1 MPAPRIIPKILVAG
15 RTGSGKSS
23 LLNAILG
30 REAFRTGL
38 RPTTMGFDV
47 QTWASPW
54 GEVEII
60 DSRGFAEAD
69 SAASVAS
76 GGSVI
81 QKGYEEAHVCLLV
94 VPAASRDLERES
106 RWVADAGKAGFLQAV
121 PVFLVV
127 SRLDEV
133 APVREWNPESLNLE
147 SPKTAKE
154 INIRAKLDY
163 LKSLTAFADFFNQ
176 NRVAP
181 VSAGQQGEAGSGGE
195 FDIAPYG
202 IQTLQ
207 ERIFQILPET
217 VKIEYARMV
226 RRIELARIGV
236 ENLVASYV
244 KKQMK
249 YGLACLLFSFMCCCG
264 SGIFAVLGIM
274 DQLFGIHDN
283 AAVSLSVGSYLI
295 ALLFFVPVPIYLQFR
310 MVREIGERHGCGRLG
325 AGAIL
330 TMLIRHRRLLRKS
343 SQDRSW
349 VWLRVLLAF
358 MIFPPLGIGVFL
370 TRTIASFFNELFY
383 RFRLHATTKEMET
396 AFKSP

>member
-1 MPAPRIIPKILVAG
+1 VPATRIIPKILVAG

-47 QTWASPW
+47 QIWASPW
-54 GEVEII
+54 GEVEVI

-69 SAASVAS
+69 SSTQVAS

-81 QKGYEEAHVCLLV
+81 QKGYEDAHVCLLV
-94 VPAASRDLERES
+94 VPAAGRDLERES
-106 RWVADAGKAGFLQAV
+106 RWVADATKAGLLNAV

-133 APVREWNPESLNLE
+133 APVRDWDPASLNLE

-163 LKSLTAFADFFNQ
+163 LKSLTAFAGFFNQ

-181 VSAGQQGEAGSGGE
+181 VSSGQQGGGAE
-195 FDIAPYG
+195 FDIAPFG
-202 IQTLQ
+202 IQKLQ
-207 ERIFQILPET
+207 DQIFQILPEI
-217 VKIEYARMV
+217 VKLEYARMV
-226 RRIELARIGV
+226 RRIELARLGV

-249 YGLACLLFSFMCCCG
+249 YGLMCLLLSFICCCG
-264 SGIFAVLGIM
+264 SGIFAIMGIM

-283 AAVSLSVGSYLI
+283 AAGSLSVAAYLI
-295 ALLFFVPVPIYLQFR
+295 AMLFFVPVPLYLQFR

-343 SQDRSW
+343 NKGGAG

-370 TRTIASFFNELFY
+370 TRPIASFFNELFY
-383 RFRLHATTKEMET
+383 QFRLNATKKEMET
-396 AFKSP
+396 AFKEA

>member
-1 MPAPRIIPKILVAG
+1 VPAPRIIPKILVAG

-30 REAFRTGL
+30 REAFSTGL

-54 GEVEII
+54 GEVEVI

-69 SAASVAS
+69 SAAQVAG

-81 QKGYEEAHVCLLV
+81 QKGYEDAHVCLLV
-94 VPAASRDLERES
+94 IPAAGRDLERES
-106 RWVADAGKAGFLQAV
+106 RWVADATKAGLLQAV

-133 APVREWNPESLNLE
+133 APVREWDPASLNLE
-147 SPKTAKE
+147 SPKTPKE

-163 LKSLTAFADFFNQ
+163 LKSLSTFAGFFSQ

-181 VSAGQQGEAGSGGE
+181 VSSGQSGGGAE

-202 IQTLQ
+202 IQKLQ
-207 ERIFQILPET
+207 DQIFQILPEI
-217 VKIEYARMV
+217 VKLEYARMV
-226 RRIELARIGV
+226 RRIELARLGV

-264 SGIFAVLGIM
+264 SGIFAIMGIM

-283 AAVSLSVGSYLI
+283 AAVSLSVASYVI
-295 ALLFFVPVPIYLQFR
+295 ALLFFLPVPLYLQFS
-310 MVREIGERHGCGRLG
+310 MIREIGERHGCGRLG
-325 AGAIL
+325 AGSIL
-330 TMLIRHRRLLRKS
+330 TMLIRHRRLLRRS
-343 SQDRSW
+343 SQGRSW
-349 VWLRVLLAF
+349 VWLRVLLAL
-358 MIFPPLGIGVFL
+358 MIFPPLGVGAFL
-370 TRTIASFFNELFY
+370 TRPIASFFNELFY
-383 RFRLHATTKEMET
+383 QFRLHATKKEMET
-396 AFKSP
+396 AFKKT